1 MYGLKREAMQ
11 SHLYPARL
19 PAPVLAREFYDM
31 VRRRGR
37 SSEFWLVLRM
47 ALKSNPFVL
56 LGMARTGWDLFRT
69 GRLSLKRERIEGLDE
84 LRALVGP
91 EVTR

>member
-1 MYGLKREAMQ
+1 
-11 SHLYPARL
+11 
-19 PAPVLAREFYDM
+19 M